1 MFRGRNK
8 PSPSHH
14 PGLLRG
20 LGELLRGLGSCELR
34 LQCLSEDGHFYGET
48 DGKKLEFEW
57 KLQGDN
63 HFLSIFVGEIPVCQ
77 KHPHV
82 VVGPEHGTRRTMR
95 FGVEGMFFFAL

>member
-1 MFRGRNK
+1 MVSGAFNVSGPNK

-34 LQCLSEDGHFYGET
+34 LQCLGEDEDGHFYGET

-63 HFLSIFVGEIPVCQ
+63 HFYPFLLVKFQFVRNT
-77 KHPHV
+77 H
-82 VVGPEHGTRRTMR
+82 M
-95 FGVEGMFFFAL
+95 LL